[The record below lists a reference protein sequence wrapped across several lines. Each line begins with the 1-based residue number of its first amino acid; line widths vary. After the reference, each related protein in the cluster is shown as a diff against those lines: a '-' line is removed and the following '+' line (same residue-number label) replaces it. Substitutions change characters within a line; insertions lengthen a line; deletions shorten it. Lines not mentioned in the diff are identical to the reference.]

1 MVKNFVIVLIN
12 LVICP
17 ESSEIMTWLSPL
29 LSQASSSLPMFG
41 LMQTFLC
48 DYIWS
53 VMVLSYKFDNNSETV
68 WIKGVSFLRNCGAVS
83 VGEDNRAVEYYQ
95 LVESENWLP

>member
-41 LMQTFLC
+41 SMQTFQC
-48 DYIWS
+48 DYILL
-53 VMVLSYKFDNNSETV
+53 VMVLSYKFGNDNEAV
-68 WIKGVSFLRNCGAVS
+68 WIKGVSF
-83 VGEDNRAVEYYQ
+83 
-95 LVESENWLP
+95 